1 MEEKVV
7 LGKAR
12 KDEDVKR
19 FYEIASAKVDSKG
32 RLTEQGKG
40 FIGIINEILDGVGI
54 EYVGLQK
61 VVQYMIEVGEKD
73 ESEKQQLVK
82 ALRAF
87 LKTNAGKEAF
97 ETFKVNNNTMIR
109 KWG

>member
-32 RLTEQGKG
+32 CR
-40 FIGIINEILDGVGI
+40 
-54 EYVGLQK
+54 Y
-61 VVQYMIEVGEKD
+61 
-73 ESEKQQLVK
+73 
-82 ALRAF
+82 
-87 LKTNAGKEAF
+87 
-97 ETFKVNNNTMIR
+97 
-109 KWG
+109 